1 MASFY
6 EEIQE
11 HTKEDAEGNITVDT
25 VRKTKNVKK
34 SDEPDYIK
42 IYTNMWSE
50 FNQIPIKWWR
60 LFFALARRMSYAD
73 LPASNN
79 SNEKENYG
87 GQTVFTGGLTA
98 KAICEECG
106 WKALNTLYQGLQA
119 LQDYGAIRKVGVTRG
134 IYQINPQYAGRGG
147 WYYSPHDEQGGI
159 SNLIATFNF
168 RDKTVDTRI
177 VWATDNQRKA
187 KEEAM
192 QAEKKRLEKMYQT
205 EILAM
210 QRKISIA
217 KDDDNDFED
226 VPNLNAST

>member
-50 FNQIPIKWWR
+50 FNQIPIKWR
-60 LFFALARRMSYAD
+60 LLLLALAHRMSYAD
-73 LPASNN
+73 LPAGDNP
-79 SNEKENYG
+79 NEKKDYG
-87 GQTVFTGGLTA
+87 GQTVITSGKAGQ
-98 KAICEECG
+98 AICKECG
-106 WKALNTLYQGLQA
+106 WKTTDPLYRGLQA
-119 LQDYGAIRKVGVTRG
+119 LQECGAIRKIERA
-134 IYQINPQYAGRGG
+134 IYQVNPQYAGRGG

-159 SNLIATFNF
+159 SNLVATFNF

-187 KEEAM
+187 EEEAM
-192 QAEKKRLEKMYQT
+192 QATKRQLEKMYRT